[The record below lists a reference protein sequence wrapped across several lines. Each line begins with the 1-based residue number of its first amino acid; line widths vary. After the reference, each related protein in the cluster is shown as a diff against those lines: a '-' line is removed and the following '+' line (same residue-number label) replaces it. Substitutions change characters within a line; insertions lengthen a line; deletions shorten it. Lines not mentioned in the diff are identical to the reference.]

1 MCYGDL
7 FFINCFHKKNWY
19 TTNPT
24 LISTFQK
31 HLFDF
36 SFVTIVKRKFSFFL
50 HSSKKIYTTYTIN
63 LISLIHSNFRK
74 NIVKS
79 SIWLKEYKLLIE
91 NHAFGIPVKKSVNN
105 LHKKYVREFSFFFN
119 LDQSGSSAKSI
130 ENVNRE
136 NLVNW
141 IRFSKNVLCIK
152 SKRDTGDNFGYKK
165 FQSHSSFEIRSK

>member
-1 MCYGDL
+1 M
-7 FFINCFHKKNWY
+7 
-19 TTNPT
+19 
-24 LISTFQK
+24 
-31 HLFDF
+31 
-36 SFVTIVKRKFSFFL
+36 
-50 HSSKKIYTTYTIN
+50 
-63 LISLIHSNFRK
+63 
-74 NIVKS
+74 
-79 SIWLKEYKLLIE
+79 IE
-91 NHAFGIPVKKSVNN
+91 NHAFGIRVKKSVNN

-165 FQSHSSFEIRSK
+165 FQSHSSFEISKSHLKISVSSVSNSDCFNFDNFSMLGK